1 MSIKILHTSDWH
13 IGKEL
18 HKVELTEDMD
28 RFFTWLID
36 FIRDN
41 QVDVLLMSGDLFDQA
56 NPTQLDMKQYY
67 AFLEKMIPL
76 ECRIVLT
83 GGNHDSPAVLN
94 APKDLLQLL
103 KIDVVGGAP
112 ETVDELFV
120 EYQKDEQSVVIA
132 AVPFLRDRDI
142 RKSVAGETYNDKIEQ
157 IRDGLKT
164 YFENVNAHYSANY
177 EGLPFVIMG
186 HLYAQGATVSESERD
201 IQIGNQ
207 AGVDSS
213 IFGDQANYVALG
225 HIHKPQEVGH
235 PNIRYSGSPIPM
247 SFSEKNDQKEVVL
260 LEFDAGTMTQ
270 TRYDIP
276 MSRKLVLFED
286 TLEAVRQKIEAYT
299 TDSPFIDLAEIIVRE
314 KEFSLS
320 TMEGLEELRTV
331 TNIPGLKIIKSKVEF
346 DNQQKGLSTLLA
358 TGTLLSEMN
367 PEDLFMK
374 RLELEPNLDNEDELL
389 NAFREIMEQLGQN
402 EN

>member
-18 HKVELTEDMD
+18 HKVELTEDME

-41 QVDVLLMSGDLFDQA
+41 DIDVLLMSGDLFDQA

-76 ECRIVLT
+76 NCHIVLT

-112 ETVDELFV
+112 ESVEELFV
-120 EYQKDEQSVVIA
+120 EYKKEDQSVVIA

-142 RKSVAGETYNDKIEQ
+142 RKSAPGETYNDKIEQ

-164 YFENVNAHYSANY
+164 YFENVNAHYTENY
-177 EGLPFVIMG
+177 EGKPFVIMG

-213 IFGDQANYVALG
+213 IFGDKANYVALG

-247 SFSEKNDQKEVVL
+247 SFSEKSDQKEIVL
-260 LEFDAGTMTQ
+260 LEFEAGTMTQ

-286 TLEAVRQKIEAYT
+286 TLDLVRQKIAAYT
-299 TDSPFIDLAEIIVRE
+299 TDSPLTDLAEIIVRE

-320 TMEGLEELRTV
+320 AMEGLEELRTV
-331 TNIPGLKIIKSKVEF
+331 TNVPGLKIVKSKVEF
-346 DNQQKGLSTLLA
+346 ENQQKGLSTLLA
-358 TGTLLSEMN
+358 TGTLLSEMK
-367 PEDLFMK
+367 PEELFKK

>member
-41 QVDVLLMSGDLFDQA
+41 DVDVLLMSGDLFDQA

-112 ETVDELFV
+112 ESVEELFV

-164 YFENVNAHYSANY
+164 YFENVNAHYKANY

-186 HLYAQGATVSESERD
+186 HLYAQGAAVSDSERD

-247 SFSEKNDQKEVVL
+247 SFSEKSDQKEIVL
-260 LEFDAGTMTQ
+260 LEFEAGTMTQ

-286 TLEAVRQKIEAYT
+286 TLDLVRQKIAAYT
-299 TDSPFIDLAEIIVRE
+299 TDSPLTDLAEIIVRE

-320 TMEGLEELRTV
+320 TMEGLEELRTEMNV
-331 TNIPGLKIIKSKVEF
+331 PGLKIVKSKVEF
-346 DNQQKGLSTLLA
+346 ENMQKGLSTLLS
-358 TGTLLSEMN
+358 TGTLLSELE
-367 PEDLFMK
+367 PEELFKK
-374 RLELEPNLDNEDELL
+374 RLALEPNVDNEDELL

>member
-28 RFFTWLID
+28 RFFTWLIE

-41 QVDVLLMSGDLFDQA
+41 DVDVLLMSGDLFDQA

-112 ETVDELFV
+112 ETVEDLFV
-120 EYQKDEQSVVIA
+120 EYQKDDQSVVIA

-164 YFENVNAHYSANY
+164 YFENVNAHYKANY

-186 HLYAQGATVSESERD
+186 HLYAQGATVSDSERD

-225 HIHKPQEVGH
+225 HIHKPQEVGR

-247 SFSEKNDQKEVVL
+247 SFSEKSDQKEIVL
-260 LEFDAGTMTQ
+260 LEFEAGTMTQ

-286 TLEAVRQKIEAYT
+286 TLELVRQKIAAYT
-299 TDSPFIDLAEIIVRE
+299 TDSPLKDLAEIIVRE

-331 TNIPGLKIIKSKVEF
+331 SNIPGLKIIKSKVEF

-367 PEDLFMK
+367 PEELFKK

>member
-36 FIRDN
+36 FIREN
-41 QVDVLLMSGDLFDQA
+41 KVDVLLMSGDLFDQA

-112 ETVDELFV
+112 EKVEELFV
-120 EYQKDEQSVVIA
+120 EYQKDDQSVVIA

-164 YFENVNAHYSANY
+164 YFEHVNTYYSANY

-213 IFGDQANYVALG
+213 IFGDQVNYVALG

-247 SFSEKNDQKEVVL
+247 SFSEKSDQKEIVL
-260 LEFDAGTMTQ
+260 LEFEAGTMTQ

-286 TLEAVRQKIEAYT
+286 TLDLVRQKIAAYT
-299 TDSPFIDLAEIIVRE
+299 TDSPLTDLAEIIVRE
-314 KEFSLS
+314 KEFSL
-320 TMEGLEELRTV
+320 TVMEGLEELRTDMNV
-331 TNIPGLKIIKSKVEF
+331 PGLKIVKSKVEF
-346 DNQQKGLSTLLA
+346 ENMQKGLSTLLS
-358 TGTLLSEMN
+358 TGTLLSELE
-367 PEDLFMK
+367 PEELFKK
-374 RLELEPNLDNEDELL
+374 RLALEPNVDNEDELL

>member
-28 RFFTWLID
+28 RFFTWLIE

-112 ETVDELFV
+112 ETVEDLFV

-164 YFENVNAHYSANY
+164 YFENVNAHYKANY

-186 HLYAQGATVSESERD
+186 HLYAQGATVSDSERD

-213 IFGDQANYVALG
+213 IFGDKANYVALG

-247 SFSEKNDQKEVVL
+247 SFSEKSDQKEIVL
-260 LEFDAGTMTQ
+260 LEFEAGTMTQ

-286 TLEAVRQKIEAYT
+286 TLDLVRQKIAAYT
-299 TDSPFIDLAEIIVRE
+299 TDSPLIDLAEIIVRE

-320 TMEGLEELRTV
+320 TMEGLEELRTEMNV
-331 TNIPGLKIIKSKVEF
+331 PGLKIVKSKVEF
-346 DNQQKGLSTLLA
+346 ENMQKGLSTLLS
-358 TGTLLSEMN
+358 TGTLLSELE
-367 PEDLFMK
+367 PEELFKK
-374 RLELEPNLDNEDELL
+374 RLALEPNVDNEDELL

>member
-299 TDSPFIDLAEIIVRE
+299 TDSPLIDLAEIIVRE

>member
-28 RFFTWLID
+28 RFFTWLIE

-76 ECRIVLT
+76 ECHIVLT

-112 ETVDELFV
+112 ETVEDLFV
-120 EYQKDEQSVVIA
+120 EYQKDDHSVVIA

-164 YFENVNAHYSANY
+164 YFENVNAHYKANY

-186 HLYAQGATVSESERD
+186 HLYAQGATVSDSERD

-247 SFSEKNDQKEVVL
+247 SFSEKSDQKEIVL
-260 LEFDAGTMTQ
+260 LEFEAGTMTQ

-286 TLEAVRQKIEAYT
+286 TLDLVRQKIAAYT
-299 TDSPFIDLAEIIVRE
+299 TDSPLTDLAEIIVRE

-331 TNIPGLKIIKSKVEF
+331 SNIPGLKIIKSKVEF

-367 PEDLFMK
+367 PEELFKK

>member
-67 AFLEKMIPL
+67 AFLEKMIPM

-299 TDSPFIDLAEIIVRE
+299 TDSPLIDLAEIIVRE

>member
-18 HKVELTEDMD
+18 HKVDLSEDMS
-28 RFFTWLID
+28 RFFTWIID
-36 FIRDN
+36 YIRDN
-41 QVDVLLMSGDLFDQA
+41 QVDVLLMSGDLFDQS

-67 AFLEKMIPL
+67 EFLEKMIPL
-76 ECRIVLT
+76 NCRIVLT

-94 APKDLLQLL
+94 APKDLLQML

-112 ETVDELFV
+112 DTIEELFI
-120 EYQKDEQSVVIA
+120 EYKKDDQSVIIA

-142 RKSVAGETYNDKIEQ
+142 RKSAPGETYNDKIEQ
-157 IRDGLKT
+157 IREGLKA
-164 YFENVNAHYSANY
+164 YFDGVNDHYKANY
-177 EGLPFVIMG
+177 AGAPFVIMG
-186 HLYAQGATVSESERD
+186 HLFAQGAMVSESERD

-247 SFSEKNDQKEVVL
+247 SFSEKNDQKELVM
-260 LEFDAGTMTQ
+260 LEFDAGSMTQ
-270 TRYDIP
+270 TRVPIP

-286 TLEAVRQKIEAYT
+286 TLEVVRQKIIAYK
-299 TDSPFIDLAEIIVRE
+299 TDSPLTDLAEIIVRE
-314 KEFSLS
+314 KEYSLS
-320 TMEGLEELRTV
+320 IMEGLEQLRV
-331 TNIPGLKIIKSKVEF
+331 EINVPGLSIVKSKVEF
-346 DNQQKGLSTLLA
+346 EDMQKGLSTLLS
-358 TGTLLSEMN
+358 TGTLLSELE
-367 PEDLFMK
+367 PEELFKK
-374 RLELEPNLDNEDELL
+374 RLELEPNLENEDELL

>member
-18 HKVELTEDMD
+18 HKVELTEDME

-41 QVDVLLMSGDLFDQA
+41 DVDVLLMSGDLFDQA

-76 ECRIVLT
+76 NCHIVLT

-112 ETVDELFV
+112 ESVEELFV
-120 EYQKDEQSVVIA
+120 EYKKEDQSVVIA

-142 RKSVAGETYNDKIEQ
+142 RKSAPGETYNDKIEQ

-164 YFENVNAHYSANY
+164 YFENVNAHYTENY
-177 EGLPFVIMG
+177 EGKPFVIMG

-213 IFGDQANYVALG
+213 IFGDKANYVALG

-247 SFSEKNDQKEVVL
+247 SFSEKSDQKEIVL
-260 LEFDAGTMTQ
+260 LEFEAGTMTQ

-286 TLEAVRQKIEAYT
+286 TLDLVRQKIAAYT
-299 TDSPFIDLAEIIVRE
+299 TDSPLTDLAEIIVRE

-320 TMEGLEELRTV
+320 AMEGLEELRTV
-331 TNIPGLKIIKSKVEF
+331 TNVPGLKIVKSKVEF
-346 DNQQKGLSTLLA
+346 ENQQKGLSTLLA
-358 TGTLLSEMN
+358 TGTLLSEMK
-367 PEDLFMK
+367 PEELFKK

>member
-1 MSIKILHTSDWH
+1 M
-13 IGKEL
+13 
-18 HKVELTEDMD
+18 
-28 RFFTWLID
+28 
-36 FIRDN
+36 
-41 QVDVLLMSGDLFDQA
+41 
-56 NPTQLDMKQYY
+56 
-67 AFLEKMIPL
+67 
-76 ECRIVLT
+76 
-83 GGNHDSPAVLN
+83 N

-299 TDSPFIDLAEIIVRE
+299 TDSPLVDLAEIIVRE

>member
-28 RFFTWLID
+28 RFFTWLIE

-112 ETVDELFV
+112 EKVEELFV
-120 EYQKDEQSVVIA
+120 EYQKDDQSVVIA

-186 HLYAQGATVSESERD
+186 HLFAQGATVSESERD

-247 SFSEKNDQKEVVL
+247 SFSEKSDQKEIVL
-260 LEFDAGTMTQ
+260 LEFEAGTMTQ

-286 TLEAVRQKIEAYT
+286 TLDLVRQKIAAYT
-299 TDSPFIDLAEIIVRE
+299 TDSPLTDLAEIIVRE
-314 KEFSLS
+314 KEFSL
-320 TMEGLEELRTV
+320 TVMEGLEELRTDMNV
-331 TNIPGLKIIKSKVEF
+331 PGLKIVKSKVEF
-346 DNQQKGLSTLLA
+346 ENMQKGLSTLLS
-358 TGTLLSEMN
+358 TGTLLSELE
-367 PEDLFMK
+367 PEELFKK
-374 RLELEPNLDNEDELL
+374 RLALEPNVDNEDELL

>member
-41 QVDVLLMSGDLFDQA
+41 DVDVLLMSGDLFDQA

-112 ETVDELFV
+112 EKVEELFV
-120 EYQKDEQSVVIA
+120 EYQKDDESVVIA

-164 YFENVNAHYSANY
+164 YFENVNAHYKANY

-186 HLYAQGATVSESERD
+186 HLYAQGAAVSDSERD

-247 SFSEKNDQKEVVL
+247 SFSEKSDQKEIVL
-260 LEFDAGTMTQ
+260 LEFEAGTMTQ

-286 TLEAVRQKIEAYT
+286 TLDLVRQKIAAYT
-299 TDSPFIDLAEIIVRE
+299 TDSPLTDLAEIIVRE

-320 TMEGLEELRTV
+320 TMEGLEELRTEMNV
-331 TNIPGLKIIKSKVEF
+331 PGLKIVKSKVEF
-346 DNQQKGLSTLLA
+346 ENMQKGLSTLLS
-358 TGTLLSEMN
+358 TGTLLSELE
-367 PEDLFMK
+367 PEELFKK
-374 RLELEPNLDNEDELL
+374 RLALEPNVDNEDELL

>member
-18 HKVELTEDMD
+18 HKIELAEDMS
-28 RFFTWLID
+28 RFFTWLLD

-56 NPTQLDMKQYY
+56 APTQMAMKQYY

-76 ECRIVLT
+76 NCRIALT

-112 ETVDELFV
+112 EHISELFV
-120 EYQKDEQSVVIA
+120 EYTKDDQSVVIA

-157 IRDGLKT
+157 IRDGLKV
-164 YFENVNAHYSANY
+164 YFENVNTHYKENFA
-177 EGLPFVIMG
+177 GLPFVIMG
-186 HLYAQGATVSESERD
+186 HLFAQGASVSDSERD
-201 IQIGNQ
+201 IQVGNQ

-235 PNIRYSGSPIPM
+235 PNIRYCGSPIPM
-247 SFSEKNDQKEVVL
+247 SFSEKSDQKEIVL
-260 LEFDAGTMTQ
+260 LEFDAGKMTQ
-270 TRYDIP
+270 KRVHIP
-276 MSRKLVLFED
+276 MSRKLVLFEG
-286 TLEAVRQKIEAYT
+286 TLDKVRAKIQAYT
-299 TDSPFIDLAEIIVRE
+299 TVSPLPDLAEVIVKE
-314 KEFSLS
+314 KAYSLS
-320 TMEGLEELRTV
+320 TLEGLEQLRLE
-331 TNIPGLKIIKSKVEF
+331 TNVPGLKIVKAKVEF
-346 DNQQKGLSTLLA
+346 EDMQKGLSTLLS
-358 TGTLLSEMN
+358 TGTLLSELE
-367 PEDLFMK
+367 PEELFKK
-374 RLELEPNLDNEDELL
+374 RLELEPNLENEDELL

>member
-18 HKVELTEDMD
+18 HKVDLAEDME
-28 RFFTWLID
+28 RFFTWIID
-36 FIRDN
+36 FIGKN

-56 NPTQLDMKQYY
+56 NPTQAAMKQYY

-76 ECRIVLT
+76 ECHIILT

-112 ETVDELFV
+112 GTVDELFV
-120 EYQKDEQSVVIA
+120 EYHKDNQSVVIA

-142 RKSVAGETYNDKIEQ
+142 RKSSPGETYNDKIEQ
-157 IRDGLKT
+157 IREGLKS
-164 YFENVNAHYSANY
+164 YFENVNAYYKANFD
-177 EGLPFVIMG
+177 GMPFVIMG
-186 HLYAQGATVSESERD
+186 HLYAQGASVSDSERD

-235 PNIRYSGSPIPM
+235 PNIRYSGSPIPL
-247 SFSEKNDQKEVVL
+247 SFSEKNDQKEMVL
-260 LEFDAGTMTQ
+260 LEFEAGKMSQ
-270 TRYDIP
+270 TRIDVP

-286 TLEAVRQKIEAYT
+286 TLENIRQKLTEYT
-299 TDSPFIDLAEIIVRE
+299 TDSPLTDLAEIIVRE
-314 KEFSLS
+314 KEFSLI
-320 TMEGLEELRTV
+320 TMEGLEQLRTEANV
-331 TNIPGLKIIKSKVEF
+331 PGLHIVKSKVEF
-346 DNQQKGLSTLLA
+346 DNQQKGLSTLLS
-358 TGTLLSEMN
+358 TGTLLSELE
-367 PEDLFMK
+367 PEEMFKK
-374 RLELEPNLDNEDELL
+374 RLQLEPNVENEDELL

>member
-28 RFFTWLID
+28 RFFTWLIE

-112 ETVDELFV
+112 ETVEDLFV

-164 YFENVNAHYSANY
+164 YFENVNAHYKANY

-186 HLYAQGATVSESERD
+186 HLYAQGATVSDSERD

-247 SFSEKNDQKEVVL
+247 SFSEKSDQKEIVL
-260 LEFDAGTMTQ
+260 LEFEAGTMTQ

-286 TLEAVRQKIEAYT
+286 TLDLVRQKIAAYT
-299 TDSPFIDLAEIIVRE
+299 TDSPLIDLAEIIVRE

-320 TMEGLEELRTV
+320 TMEGLEELRTEMNV
-331 TNIPGLKIIKSKVEF
+331 PGLKIVKSKVEF
-346 DNQQKGLSTLLA
+346 ENMQKGLSTLLS
-358 TGTLLSEMN
+358 TGTLLSELE
-367 PEDLFMK
+367 PEELFKK
-374 RLELEPNLDNEDELL
+374 RLALEPNVDNEDELL

>member
-28 RFFTWLID
+28 RFFTWLIE

-76 ECRIVLT
+76 KCHIVLT

-112 ETVDELFV
+112 EKVEELFV
-120 EYQKDEQSVVIA
+120 EYQKDDQSVVIA

-142 RKSVAGETYNDKIEQ
+142 RKSAPGETYNDKIEQ

-164 YFENVNAHYSANY
+164 YFENVNTHYSANY

-186 HLYAQGATVSESERD
+186 HLYAQGASVSESERD

-247 SFSEKNDQKEVVL
+247 SFSEKSDQKEIVL
-260 LEFDAGTMTQ
+260 LEFEAGTMTQ

-286 TLEAVRQKIEAYT
+286 TLDLVRQKIAAYT
-299 TDSPFIDLAEIIVRE
+299 TDSPLTDLAEIIVRE

-320 TMEGLEELRTV
+320 TMEGLEELRSE
-331 TNIPGLKIIKSKVEF
+331 TNVLGLKIVKSKVEF
-346 DNQQKGLSTLLA
+346 ENMQKGLSTLLS
-358 TGTLLSEMN
+358 TGTLLSELE
-367 PEDLFMK
+367 PEELFKK
-374 RLELEPNLDNEDELL
+374 RLALEPNVENEDELL

>member
-186 HLYAQGATVSESERD
+186 HLYAQGATVSDSERD

-213 IFGDQANYVALG
+213 IFGDKANYVALG

-299 TDSPFIDLAEIIVRE
+299 TDSPLIDLAEIIVRE

>member
-28 RFFTWLID
+28 RFFTWLIE

-112 ETVDELFV
+112 ETVEDLFV

-164 YFENVNAHYSANY
+164 YFENVNAHYKANY
-177 EGLPFVIMG
+177 EGLSFVIMG
-186 HLYAQGATVSESERD
+186 HLYAQGAAVSDSERD

-247 SFSEKNDQKEVVL
+247 SFSEKSDQKEIVL
-260 LEFDAGTMTQ
+260 LEFEAGTMTQ
-270 TRYDIP
+270 IRYDIP

-286 TLEAVRQKIEAYT
+286 TLDLVRQKIAAYT
-299 TDSPFIDLAEIIVRE
+299 TDSPLIDLAEIIVRE

-320 TMEGLEELRTV
+320 TMEGLEELRTEMNV
-331 TNIPGLKIIKSKVEF
+331 PGLKIVKSKVEF
-346 DNQQKGLSTLLA
+346 ENMQKGLSTLLS
-358 TGTLLSEMN
+358 TGTLLSELE
-367 PEDLFMK
+367 PEELFKK
-374 RLELEPNLDNEDELL
+374 RLALESNVDNEDELL

>member
-18 HKVELTEDMD
+18 HKVELAEDME
-28 RFFTWLID
+28 RFFSWLID
-36 FIRDN
+36 FIDHN

-56 NPTQLDMKQYY
+56 NPTQMDMKQYY

-76 ECRIVLT
+76 NCRIVLT

-112 ETVDELFV
+112 ETVEELFV
-120 EYQKDEQSVVIA
+120 EYHKEDESVVIA
-132 AVPFLRDRDI
+132 AVPFLRDKDI
-142 RKSVAGETYNDKIEQ
+142 RKSAPGETYNDKIEQ

-164 YFENVNAHYSANY
+164 YFENVNAHYKANH
-177 EGLPFVIMG
+177 EGKPFVIMG
-186 HLYAQGATVSESERD
+186 HLYAQGAMVSESERD

-225 HIHKPQEVGH
+225 HIHKPQEVGQ
-235 PNIRYSGSPIPM
+235 PNIRYCGSPIAL
-247 SFSEKNDQKEVVL
+247 SFSEKYDQKEIVL

-270 TRYDIP
+270 TRFDIP

-286 TLEAVRQKIEAYT
+286 TLENIRQKLAAYT
-299 TDSPFIDLAEIIVRE
+299 TDSPLTDLAEIIVRE
-314 KEFSLS
+314 EEYSLS
-320 TMEGLEELRTV
+320 VMEGLEQLRTEISV
-331 TNIPGLKIIKSKVEF
+331 PGLSIIKSKVEF

-358 TGTLLSEMN
+358 TGTLLSELA
-367 PEDLFMK
+367 PEELFKK
-374 RLELEPNLDNEDELL
+374 RLELEPNLENEEDLL
-389 NAFREIMEQLGQN
+389 NAFREIMEQFGQN

>member
-28 RFFTWLID
+28 RFFTWLIE

-112 ETVDELFV
+112 EKVEELFV
-120 EYQKDEQSVVIA
+120 EYQKDDQSVVIA

-157 IRDGLKT
+157 IREGLKT
-164 YFENVNAHYSANY
+164 YFENVNTHYSENY
-177 EGLPFVIMG
+177 EGKPFVIMG
-186 HLYAQGATVSESERD
+186 HLYAQGASVSDSERD

-235 PNIRYSGSPIPM
+235 PNIRYSGSPIPL
-247 SFSEKNDQKEVVL
+247 SFSEKSDQKEIVL

-270 TRYDIP
+270 IRVNIP

-286 TLEAVRQKIEAYT
+286 TLDLVRQKIAAYT
-299 TDSPFIDLAEIIVRE
+299 TNSPLTDLAEIIVRE
-314 KEFSLS
+314 KEFSL
-320 TMEGLEELRTV
+320 TVMEGLEELRTEV
-331 TNIPGLKIIKSKVEF
+331 NVPGLKIVKSKVEF
-346 DNQQKGLSTLLA
+346 DNQQKGLSTLLS
-358 TGTLLSEMN
+358 TGTLLSELE
-367 PEDLFMK
+367 PEELFKK
-374 RLELEPNLDNEDELL
+374 RLELESDLENEDELL